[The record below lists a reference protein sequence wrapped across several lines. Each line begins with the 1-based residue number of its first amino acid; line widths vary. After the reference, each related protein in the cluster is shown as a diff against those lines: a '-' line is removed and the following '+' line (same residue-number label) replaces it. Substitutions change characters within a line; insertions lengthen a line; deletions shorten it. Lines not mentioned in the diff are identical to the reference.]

1 MIGQILLQL
10 ILIALNA
17 IFACAEIAVISS
29 NETRIDKL
37 AEQGNKPAKRLQ
49 ALQNRPAQFLATI
62 QVAITLSGFL
72 GSAFAA
78 DHFSEALVQ
87 LLVSWGIAI
96 PQTTLQTISVVL
108 ITILLSFLTLVFGE
122 LVPKRIAMRKAEPIA
137 LGISG
142 MIQVLAKL
150 CTPLVWLLTAAT
162 NGVLR
167 LFRIDPN
174 AEEEEISEEDI
185 RMMADAGSEKGVIAA
200 EENEMIQ
207 NVFAFNDWTAEEIMT
222 HRTELQLLWE
232 RDSLDSWKQTIR
244 QTPHRY
250 YPICG
255 EHTDDILGVLDTRK
269 LFAVAEQTKECVMKT
284 AVVPAFFIPST
295 AKANDVFHSM
305 RKAGQS
311 YAIVLDE
318 FGGTDGVLTMLDL
331 MERLV
336 RWTRQQMPLNCRRKT
351 AFIALLVTANWNEWK
366 KRFGCSYRK
375 PMPLLPADGLWNS
388 LDGFRILGK
397 RCCCTVINSKS
408 KRQTLEKCCCSPQH
422 RTQNLLPRLPFKES
436 TC

>member
-87 LLVSWGIAI
+87 LLVSWGVAI
-96 PQTTLQTISVVL
+96 PQATLQTISVVL

-150 CTPLVWLLTAAT
+150 CSPLVWLLTAAT

-174 AEEEEISEEDI
+174 AEEEEISEENI

-222 HRTELQLLWE
+222 QIGRAH
-232 RDSLDSWKQTIR
+232 
-244 QTPHRY
+244 
-250 YPICG
+250 
-255 EHTDDILGVLDTRK
+255 V
-269 LFAVAEQTKECVMKT
+269 
-284 AVVPAFFIPST
+284 
-295 AKANDVFHSM
+295 
-305 RKAGQS
+305 
-311 YAIVLDE
+311 
-318 FGGTDGVLTMLDL
+318 
-331 MERLV
+331 
-336 RWTRQQMPLNCRRKT
+336 
-351 AFIALLVTANWNEWK
+351 
-366 KRFGCSYRK
+366 
-375 PMPLLPADGLWNS
+375 
-388 LDGFRILGK
+388 
-397 RCCCTVINSKS
+397 
-408 KRQTLEKCCCSPQH
+408 
-422 RTQNLLPRLPFKES
+422 
-436 TC
+436 